1 MMFCRTTIFT
11 LFISCS
17 AAIAQDSLR
26 TVVVR
31 EVVVEADPL
40 LKTWRLNRPLSSS
53 GSVDDLM
60 RLGGLTLI
68 QRANG
73 FAGEASMLGLRGGQM
88 NTSIDGMKIHAACVD
103 KMDPS
108 TAYVEIDNLSTL
120 DVSSDATDLRYGQN
134 LGGSVNF
141 TLKQPTLNTP
151 VRSVVDIS
159 GESNASMRRLRA
171 DVSGGTSDIALR
183 AGYTLR
189 SADDMRSGDGST
201 IALSGFTKHNL
212 QVGGLWNADTND
224 VFSATMIADLATDVG
239 YPALIMDTRRALAFI
254 GALSWRST
262 WSPSVRTSTKL
273 YANSVDHTMDDY
285 DRPISEIQ
293 NRPFMPN
300 MYMPMT
306 GTTNVYGLL
315 VEGSYMA
322 SSDIVKVVLDVTY
335 LAATATMD
343 MIPLDTSVSSMQ
355 LTNIGDARV
364 GTLGTSLSWERML
377 WEDLTV
383 RAGARVDVSSRAIMD
398 EGFRSVLGGYF
409 PGVDLDRMAG
419 ALSVNV
425 SAYYSIAD
433 GFTVWSVLARSERM
447 PTHLEMYGFWL
458 YDPQA
463 NIVTIGR
470 PDLSNEQAWSF
481 DVGTSYRDEDV
492 SLSFSGWARRINN
505 YIAAVPTADT
515 STTGEPPTRTM
526 GSIGTAD
533 LTGFDAN
540 ATIRVLPLWSMQGS
554 LGGIWGS
561 GVTINDPL
569 PLIAPLRFS
578 LRAVVGDRIIQG
590 ELAVTAAVAQERI
603 SQTILPEDATASWA
617 RADVV
622 IAWRPIPELRFQA
635 SCTNLLDAFYH
646 EHTSIN
652 NMPSRGRSFNLGIR
666 AEL

>member
-1 MMFCRTTIFT
+1 MLFVVTITSLLVFST
-11 LFISCS
+11 LVASS
-17 AAIAQDSLR
+17 QDTIR

-40 LKTWRLNRPLSSS
+40 LKTWRLDRPISTSS
-53 GSVDDLM
+53 SVDDLM
-60 RLGGLTLI
+60 RLGGLNLI

-151 VRSVVDIS
+151 VRSVIDIS

-171 DVSGGTSDIALR
+171 DVSGGTGDVALR

-189 SADDMRSGDGST
+189 SADDMRSGDGSA
-201 IALSGFTKHNL
+201 ISLSGFTKHNI
-212 QVGGLWNADTND
+212 QVGGLWQPAKHDAIT
-224 VFSATMIADLATDVG
+224 ATFIADLATDVG
-239 YPALIMDTRRALAFI
+239 YPSLIMDTRRAQALI
-254 GALSWRST
+254 GAVSWRST
-262 WSPSVRTSTKL
+262 WSPSVTTSAKL

-285 DRPISEIQ
+285 DRPLSEIQ
-293 NRPFMPN
+293 NRAFMPN

-306 GTTNVYGLL
+306 GATNVYGLL
-315 VEGSYMA
+315 AEGAYAA
-322 SSDIVKVVLDVTY
+322 SEDIVKVVVDANY

-343 MIPLDTSVSSMQ
+343 MIPLDTTVSSMQ
-355 LTNIGDARV
+355 MTNIGDARI
-364 GTLGTSLSWERML
+364 GSIGTSISWEHAI
-377 WEDLTV
+377 DCDFNV
-383 RAGARVDVSSRAIMD
+383 RFGSRVDVSTRTVTD
-398 EGFRSVLGGYF
+398 ESFRSVLGGYY
-409 PGVDLDRMAG
+409 PGVSLDQIAG
-419 ALSVNV
+419 ALSVNAAV
-425 SAYYSIAD
+425 YYNVAED
-433 GFTVWSVLARSERM
+433 VQVWSVLARSERM

-470 PDLSNEQAWSF
+470 PDLANERAWSI
-481 DVGTSYRDEDV
+481 DVGTSYRSDDLRA
-492 SLSFSGWARRINN
+492 SISGWVRRIDN
-505 YIAAVPTADT
+505 YIAPVPTQD
-515 STTGEPPTRTM
+515 SSVSGQPPTRFM

-533 LTGFDAN
+533 LTGFDAS
-540 ATIRVLPLWSMQGS
+540 ATIRVFPWWSMQAS
-554 LGGIWGS
+554 VRGIWGV
-561 GVTINDPL
+561 GVMINDPL
-569 PLIAPLRFS
+569 PLISPLQGS
-578 LRAVVGDRIIQG
+578 IRAVVGERIVQG
-590 ELAVTAAVAQERI
+590 EVVVSASAAQNRI
-603 SQTILPEDATASWA
+603 SQSILPEDATASWA

-622 IAWRPIPELRFQA
+622 VAWRPIPELRIQA
-635 SCTNLLDAFYH
+635 ACTNLFDTFYH

-652 NMPSRGRSFNLGIR
+652 NMPSRGRSFNLGVR

>member
-1 MMFCRTTIFT
+1 MNVVVTITTLL
-11 LFISCS
+11 LFS
-17 AAIAQDSLR
+17 ATVARSQDTLR
-26 TVVVR
+26 TIVVR

-40 LKTWRLNRPLSSS
+40 LKSWRLNRPLSSS

-151 VRSVVDIS
+151 VRSVIDIS

-171 DVSGGTSDIALR
+171 DVSGGTPDIALR

-189 SADDMRSGDGST
+189 SADDMQSGDGTT

-212 QVGGLWNADTND
+212 QIGGLWKVGDHDN
-224 VFSATMIADLATDVG
+224 VSAVLIADLATDVG
-239 YPALIMDTRRALAFI
+239 YPALIMDTRKAQALI
-254 GALSWRST
+254 GAVTWRSV
-262 WSPSVRTSTKL
+262 WSSFVTTSTKV
-273 YANSVDHTMDDY
+273 YANSVDHSMDDY
-285 DRPISEIQ
+285 DRPLSEIQ
-293 NRPFMPN
+293 NRAFMPN
-300 MYMPMT
+300 MYMPMV
-306 GTTNVYGLL
+306 GTTAVYGLI
-315 VEGSYMA
+315 VESAYAA
-322 SSDIVKVVLDVTY
+322 SEDILKVVIDGTY
-335 LAATATMD
+335 LAATATMN
-343 MIPLDTSVSSMQ
+343 MMPLDTTVSSMQ

-364 GTLGTSLSWERML
+364 GTLGTSISWERML
-377 WEDLTV
+377 SDDLTV
-383 RAGARVDVSSRAIMD
+383 RVGTRVDLSSRTIKD
-398 EGFRSVLGGYF
+398 EQFRSVLGGYF
-409 PGVDLDRMAG
+409 PDVDLDRLTG
-419 ALSVNV
+419 ALSANV
-425 SAYYSIAD
+425 SAYYTIAE
-433 GFTVWSVLARSERM
+433 GLNVWSVLARSERM
-447 PTHLEMYGFWL
+447 PTHLELYGFWL

-470 PDLSNEQAWSF
+470 PDLSNEQAWSL
-481 DVGTSYRDEDV
+481 DVGTSYRDEDL
-492 SLSFSGWARRINN
+492 SLSISGWIRTINN
-505 YIAAVPTADT
+505 YIAAVPTIDT

-533 LTGFDAN
+533 LMGFDAR
-540 ATIRVLPLWSMQGS
+540 ATVRVLPWWSMQAS
-554 LGGIWGS
+554 VRGIWGV
-561 GVTINDPL
+561 GVTIDDPL
-569 PLIAPLRFS
+569 PLIAPVQAS
-578 LRAVVGDRIIQG
+578 IRAVVGERVLQG
-590 ELAVTAAVAQERI
+590 ELAVFASTAQNRI
-603 SQTILPEDATASWA
+603 SRSILPEDATASWA
-617 RADVV
+617 RADVL
-622 IAWRPIPELRFQA
+622 IAWRPIAELRIQA
-635 SCTNLLDAFYH
+635 SCTNVLDTFYH

-652 NMPSRGRSFNLGIR
+652 NMPSRGRSFNLGVR